1 MVATDHSGDAVVTAT
16 VTALVMV
23 PNCWIKSYFCL
34 FPYEKNS
41 RSFITLWLN
50 HWWQMEYS
58 VDDFHTFL
66 DLDSVIYLAINGTV
80 TLWHCAFMGSEQHG
94 GNIFILGWNIPL
106 MYFFLRKTVFVLLS
120 QRVYLENKF
129 VFLCCCEDSENV
141 NTEQMYVM
149 MTSFCKEDLALL
161 I

>member
-34 FPYEKNS
+34 FPYEKNY

-58 VDDFHTFL
+58 VDDFHTLL

-94 GNIFILGWNIPL
+94 GKIFILGWNP
-106 MYFFLRKTVFVLLS
+106 F
-120 QRVYLENKF
+120 N
-129 VFLCCCEDSENV
+129 VFLFTKDSVCVLKSESISWEYIFFVVVRILKMWTLNKC
-141 NTEQMYVM
+141 M
-149 MTSFCKEDLALL
+149 
-161 I
+161 